1 MKKNRYDLR
10 TILLLNLEL
19 GGFRKYTNN
28 MIIDQ
33 KTTSMNQPDK
43 NAIKKSLNI
52 FY

>member
-1 MKKNRYDLR
+1 
-10 TILLLNLEL
+10 LLNLEL

-28 MIIDQ
+28 MIVDQ
-33 KTTSMNQPDK
+33 KTTRMSQPNR